1 MRQRHIPLGPFIL
14 QNIITGFI
22 CQFGDAW
29 NGNGGN
35 FSGKRSAGVQLRFG
49 GFSFYN
55 YPTGIAV
62 ELHRGLDKFTALNHE
77 YGGDS
82 RFYFTLLFGF

>member
-1 MRQRHIPLGPFIL
+1 MTVKSAKSPSVTPGIG
-14 QNIITGFI
+14 N
-22 CQFGDAW
+22 W
-29 NGNGGN
+29 NGNGGS
-35 FSGKRSAGVQLRFG
+35 FSGKRSAGVQLRFN